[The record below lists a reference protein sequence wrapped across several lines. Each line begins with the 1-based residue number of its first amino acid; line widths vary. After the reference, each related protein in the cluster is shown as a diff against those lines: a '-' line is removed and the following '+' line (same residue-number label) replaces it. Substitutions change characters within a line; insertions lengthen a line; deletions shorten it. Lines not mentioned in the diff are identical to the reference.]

1 MNNCCGFE
9 YADGGTSKNATIIDA
24 RIISPAIQSVAMTGG
39 VELDDATAT
48 DIANR
53 LCPLLKQC
61 IQDTINKGT
70 LENMT
75 LSNTILE
82 DGVTLDADSAKDI
95 ADSICQYLT
104 NCIVGAVENN
114 ELNGVKITD
123 GVLTTPSVKGGI
135 TLDAD
140 TAKAVADAVVDLL
153 KDRMVKAV
161 EESGLDKTELRDP
174 IIKGAGT
181 SIDADAAKIVATAVQ
196 DLLAKYVKEKLEAE
210 GLDGIVITN
219 ATLNGG
225 MTMDQNVQ
233 KAITDLVET
242 YFKVNGLSGITLKGP
257 SIDGAITLDDN
268 ALNGLLA
275 SLDDGIK
282 KLVADE
288 VNAALTEGTICCIHI
303 KGAQIDKSSGSN
315 NTFTDT
321 TLNGTTHIDGELVL
335 GDEVLG
341 NLCAQLQTCIRTAIE
356 EWLKLTPV
364 AAADQPA
371 TTIQDELPTS
381 IIGGRD
387 ALLGKPDG
395 FIRIGDWQIPAWKA

>member
-9 YADGGTSKNATIIDA
+9 YAEGGTSRGQTIIDA
-24 RIISPAIQSVAMTGG
+24 DIIRAAIQSAKLTGG
-39 VELDDATAT
+39 VELDDATAF

-61 IQDTINKGT
+61 IKDTINKGT

-75 LSNTILE
+75 LSNTSLE
-82 DGVTLDADSAKDI
+82 DGVKLDAESAKDI
-95 ADSICQYLT
+95 ADAICQYLT
-104 NCIVGAVENN
+104 DCIVDAVENN

-123 GVLTTPSVKGGI
+123 SVLTTPSVKGGVK
-135 TLDAD
+135 LDSD
-140 TAKAVADAVVDLL
+140 SAKAIADAVVDLL

-181 SIDADAAKIVATAVQ
+181 SIDADVAKILATAVQ

-210 GLDGIVITN
+210 GLDGITITN
-219 ATLNGG
+219 AILNGG
-225 MTMDQNVQ
+225 LTMDQDVK
-233 KAITDLVET
+233 KAITDLVQA
-242 YFKVNGLSGITLKGP
+242 YFKANGLSGITLKGP
-257 SIDGAITLDDN
+257 SIDGAITLDDD

-275 SLDDGIK
+275 SLGEGIN

-288 VNAALTEGTICCIHI
+288 VNAALTDGIICCIHI
-303 KGAQIDKSSGSN
+303 SGAQIDKSKGSN
-315 NTFTDT
+315 NTWTDT

-335 GDEVLG
+335 GDEALG
-341 NLCAQLQTCIRTAIE
+341 NLCSQLQTCIRTAIE